1 MWRNGLYHIGRGADR
16 YGDEHELRL
25 LDRLRRGVGNGI
37 SKAELLGAVVHLCG
51 GVVTDDAP
59 GEPAGLDAACDR
71 GADQPKPD
79 DGDGVEQRLGHRRFL
94 PAAAMKALSASNAA
108 RFSSSV
114 PMVLRNASGKPYSST
129 RRKMIRRD

>member
-1 MWRNGLYHIGRGADR
+1 MLGAGDRMTRHEYSLARQHGENLTDHRSLDRADLGDDGALAEMWRNGLYHIGRGADR

-37 SKAELLGAVVHLCG
+37 AKAELLGTVVHLCG

-71 GADQPKPD
+71 GADQP
-79 DGDGVEQRLGHRRFL
+79 
-94 PAAAMKALSASNAA
+94 
-108 RFSSSV
+108 
-114 PMVLRNASGKPYSST
+114 
-129 RRKMIRRD
+129 